1 VLGYN
6 LKSCETSP
14 STSMKFKVTRL
25 GFTIPERPSITQT
38 ERPSVAL
45 RIAALC
51 FVADAGFGIAMP
63 FTLTHLAQ
71 TGELPM
77 TPFGFRSFSGPFEQ
91 LSRAAFTS
99 LGWALLAV
107 CALDVLAGVWIW
119 RGKRRGARLGV
130 ATSPIALAVWGRL
143 CAPVPASPGAD

>member
-1 VLGYN
+1 
-6 LKSCETSP
+6 
-14 STSMKFKVTRL
+14 M
-25 GFTIPERPSITQT
+25 TQT

-63 FTLTHLAQ
+63 FTLTSLAQ

-91 LSRAAFTS
+91 LGGAAFTG
-99 LGWALLAV
+99 LGWVLVAV
-107 CALDVLAGVWIW
+107 SALDVLAGVGIW

-130 ATSPIALAVWGRL
+130 ATAPLAVALGVGL
-143 CAPVPASPGAD
+143 ALPFLLLLVPVRTGLVLTGWRGLR